1 MTGAPAA
8 RDRLTVGLACGRG
21 VGPDRGGRARNED
34 NYLIAQDGRVRFLE
48 GGSERRQLG
57 PGVGLLAAVA
67 DGMGGHDNGEL
78 ASAAAVQAMIRLY
91 DRGRP
96 HSAEDALIAFVR
108 TAHAR
113 LRARALSRSVGNM
126 GCTLTALWAA
136 ERTAAFVH
144 IGDSR
149 LYRLRGDKLTRLTQ
163 DHTRGEFARRDG
175 RPAPLNPE
183 SLTQSFIFGSRGL
196 GDDEGVRIDKGI
208 DSGSFALEAGERLL
222 LCSDGVHGAVR
233 DAQLA
238 EILGRA
244 ADPAQ
249 AARWLSDQ
257 AMANGSTDNIT
268 ALVVQV
274 DGLAPWDLD
283 ADDWRLWE
291 DGAADEPPTAPM
303 PLDILRRAR
312 TP

>member
-1 MTGAPAA
+1 MSAAAP
-8 RDRLTVGLACGRG
+8 RDRLTVGLACSRG
-21 VGPDRGGRARNED
+21 VGPERGGRARNED
-34 NYLIAQDGRVRFLE
+34 NYLIAQEGRVRFRD
-48 GGSERRQLG
+48 GASERRQLG

-113 LRARALSRSVGNM
+113 LRARALSRDVGNM

-144 IGDSR
+144 VGDSR
-149 LYRLRGDKLTRLTQ
+149 LYRLRGGALQRLTR
-163 DHTRGEFARRDG
+163 DHTRGEFAERDG
-175 RPAPLNPE
+175 KAPPLNPG

-196 GDDEGVRIDKGI
+196 GDDEGIRIDKGL
-208 DSGSFALEAGERLL
+208 DSGSFALETGERLL
-222 LCSDGVHGAVR
+222 LCSDGVHGAVG
-233 DAQLA
+233 DAQIA
-238 EILGRA
+238 EILSRA
-244 ADPAQ
+244 TDAAQ

-257 AMANGSTDNIT
+257 AMSNGSTDNVT
-268 ALVVQV
+268 AVVVHV

-303 PLDILRRAR
+303 PLSELRRGR
-312 TP
+312 TS